1 MCLLPFGRRSAH
13 FFFTLKNSAKASLT
27 LNSSFLDFL
36 LRVTKTYSKATQ
48 CCLLMPGY
56 TAQTPMELQSGLEQ
70 LHTKMFSCVN
80 ASHALGGLSAGGS
93 VFPPPH

>member
-1 MCLLPFGRRSAH
+1 
-13 FFFTLKNSAKASLT
+13 
-27 LNSSFLDFL
+27 
-36 LRVTKTYSKATQ
+36 
-48 CCLLMPGY
+48 MPGY

-93 VFPPPH
+93 VFPPPPLNSTMRTNWPGYDELPIYFKTEKAQAQLIGINCFIEECK